1 MSSNG
6 TKPSAEMLRDVEI
19 EELLARRLQRDRQE
33 NRGKRIARIGRL
45 WESRKVLGKFAA
57 WGAVLTAVIAIL
69 IPSQYESI
77 TRLMPPDPPQGQGMA
92 MLASVVGRMSGSL
105 GGLGSLG
112 SELLGAKNSGDL
124 FVAVLFSR
132 TVQDDLINKFDLRR
146 IYGVRRWVDARKEL
160 TQRTEVAI
168 ERKSGV
174 LTIRVTDHDPKRAKA
189 MAEEYVAQLNNVVN
203 QLNTSAAHRERVFL
217 QERIAQVKDELES
230 AEKEF
235 SQFASSNAT
244 IDIKEQ
250 GKAMVEAAAALEGEL
265 IATETELQGLRQIYT
280 NYNVR
285 VRTAQARVNE
295 LNRQIQKLGGK
306 PGFAATGEGDGKDG
320 ELYPSIR
327 KLPLL
332 GVTYADL
339 YRKTKVEE
347 TVFEILTQQYE
358 LAKVQEAK
366 EIPSAKV
373 LDPPDIPEKK
383 VFPPRTIMTIV
394 GALFAIVLGAFWVLG
409 KDNWEKTDSQD
420 PGKILVLNM
429 VRSVQPQLE
438 YVVQQRATTFTR
450 AKRFVSRF
458 VGGVSPAETKQSEA
472 D

>member
-6 TKPSAEMLRDVEI
+6 TKPATEMLREAEI

-45 WESRKVLGKFAA
+45 WESRRVLLKFAA

-77 TRLMPPDPPQGQGMA
+77 TRLMPPDPPQGQGLA
-92 MLASVVGRMSGSL
+92 MLAGIVGKMGGSL
-105 GGLGSLG
+105 GALGG
-112 SELLGAKNSGDL
+112 DLLGMKTSGDL
-124 FVAVLFSR
+124 FATVLTSR
-132 TVQDDLINKFDLRR
+132 TVQDDLVNKFDLRR
-146 IYGVRRWVDARKEL
+146 IYGVKRWVDARKEL
-160 TQRTEVAI
+160 ASRTDI
-168 ERKSGV
+168 SIDHKSGV
-174 LTIRVTDHDPKRAKA
+174 LTIHVQDHDPQRARA
-189 MAEEYVAQLNNVVN
+189 IAQEYVAQLNNVVT
-203 QLNTSAAHRERVFL
+203 QLNTSSAHREREFL
-217 QERIAQVKDELES
+217 EGRLEQVKVELDS

-280 NYNVR
+280 DYNVR

-306 PGFAATGEGDGKDG
+306 PELGAIGGEGAKDG

-327 KLPLL
+327 RLPLL

-347 TVFEILTQQYE
+347 SIFEILTQQYE

-366 EIPSAKV
+366 EVPSVKL
-373 LDPPDIPEKK
+373 LDPADVPEKK
-383 VFPPRTIMTIV
+383 VFPPRAVLT
-394 GALFAIVLGAFWVLG
+394 VLGTLAAFALGACWILG
-409 KDNWEKTDSQD
+409 KDNWEKTDPED

-438 YVVQQRATTFTR
+438 YVVQQRASTLTR
-450 AKRFVSRF
+450 AKRFVLRLA
-458 VGGVSPAETKQSEA
+458 GGVSPAETKQSEG

>member
-6 TKPSAEMLRDVEI
+6 TKPAAELLREAEI
-19 EELLARRLQRDRQE
+19 EELLTRRLQRDRQE
-33 NRGKRIARIGRL
+33 NRSRRIARIGRL
-45 WESRKVLGKFAA
+45 WESRKVLLKFAA

-69 IPSQYESI
+69 IPSQYESM

-105 GGLGSLG
+105 GGLGSIG
-112 SELLGAKNSGDL
+112 SELLGVKNSGDL

-146 IYGVRRWVDARKEL
+146 IYGVKRWVDARKQL

-174 LTIRVTDHDPKRAKA
+174 LTICVTDHDPKRANA
-189 MAEEYVAQLNNVVN
+189 MAQEYVAQLNNVVN

-280 NYNVR
+280 DYNVR

-306 PGFAATGEGDGKDG
+306 PGFAAAGGAKDSD
-320 ELYPSIR
+320 LYPSIR

-373 LDPPDIPEKK
+373 LDPPDVPEKK

-394 GALFAIVLGAFWVLG
+394 GTFFAVVLGAFWVLG
-409 KDNWEKTDSQD
+409 KDNWEKTDPED
-420 PGKILVLNM
+420 PGKVLVLNM

-450 AKRFVSRF
+450 AKRFVSRLAGE
-458 VGGVSPAETKQSEA
+458 VTPAETKQSAE
-472 D
+472 

>member
-1 MSSNG
+1 
-6 TKPSAEMLRDVEI
+6 
-19 EELLARRLQRDRQE
+19 
-33 NRGKRIARIGRL
+33 
-45 WESRKVLGKFAA
+45 VLGKFAA
-57 WGAVLTAVIAIL
+57 WGCGVTLLIAFL
-69 IPSQYESI
+69 IPTKFEST
-77 TRLMPPDPPQGQGMA
+77 TRLMPPDAPQGQGIA
-92 MLASVVGRMSGSL
+92 MLASIVGRMGGGL
-105 GGLGSLG
+105 GGLGSD
-112 SELLGAKNSGDL
+112 LLGMKTSGDL
-124 FVAVLFSR
+124 FATVLTSR
-132 TVQDDLINKFDLRR
+132 AVQDDLVNKFDLRR
-146 IYGVRRWVDARKEL
+146 VYGVKRWVDARKEL
-160 TQRTEVAI
+160 TGQTDI
-168 ERKSGV
+168 SIDRKSGV
-174 LTIRVTDHDPKRAKA
+174 LTIRVQDHDPQRARA
-189 MAEEYVAQLNNVVN
+189 ITQEYVTQLNNVVT
-203 QLNTSAAHRERVFL
+203 QLNTSSAHREREFL
-217 QERIAQVKDELES
+217 EGRLEQVRVELES

-244 IDIKEQ
+244 IDLKEQ

-280 NYNVR
+280 DYNVR

-306 PGFAATGEGDGKDG
+306 PGFAAPAGETKDS

-366 EIPSAKV
+366 EIPSVKV
-373 LDPPDIPEKK
+373 LDPADLPEKK
-383 VFPPRTIMTIV
+383 VFPPRV
-394 GALFAIVLGAFWVLG
+394 LLIVLGTFSAFALGTCWVLG
-409 KDNWEKTDSQD
+409 KDNWEKTDPED
-420 PGKILVLNM
+420 PGKVLVLNM

-438 YVVQQRATTFTR
+438 YVAQQRATTFTR

-458 VGGVSPAETKQSEA
+458 AGEVTPAETKQA
-472 D
+472 KGD

>member
-6 TKPSAEMLRDVEI
+6 TKPAAELLREAEI

-45 WESRKVLGKFAA
+45 WESRKLLLKFAA
-57 WGAVLTAVIAIL
+57 WGAVVTVAIAIL

-77 TRLMPPDPPQGQGMA
+77 TRLMPPDPPQGQGLA
-92 MLASVVGRMSGSL
+92 MLAGIVGRMGGDL
-105 GGLGSLG
+105 GGLGSD
-112 SELLGAKNSGDL
+112 LLGMKTSGDL
-124 FVAVLFSR
+124 FATVLFSR
-132 TVQDDLINKFDLRR
+132 TVQDDLINKFDLRHVYR
-146 IYGVRRWVDARKEL
+146 EKRWVDTRKEL
-160 TQRTEVAI
+160 TSRTDVTI
-168 ERKSGV
+168 DHKSGV
-174 LTIRVTDHDPKRAKA
+174 LTIRVRDHDPKRATA
-189 MAEEYVAQLNNVVN
+189 MAGEYVTELNEVVN
-203 QLNTSAAHRERVFL
+203 QLNTSSAHREREFL
-217 QERIAQVKDELES
+217 AGRLEQVKGELES

-280 NYNVR
+280 DYNVR

-306 PGFAATGEGDGKDG
+306 PGFGAAGGDGAKDG

-383 VFPPRTIMTIV
+383 VFPPRTVLTIL
-394 GALFAIVLGAFWVLG
+394 GTIFALALGAFWVLG
-409 KDNWEKTDSQD
+409 KDNWEKTDPED

-458 VGGVSPAETKQSEA
+458 AGEVTTAETKQSAGE
-472 D
+472 

>member
-6 TKPSAEMLRDVEI
+6 TKPATEMLREAEI

-45 WESRKVLGKFAA
+45 WESRKVLLKFAA

-280 NYNVR
+280 DYNVR

-306 PGFAATGEGDGKDG
+306 PGFAAMGGGDGKDG

>member
-6 TKPSAEMLRDVEI
+6 TKPAAEILREVEI

-33 NRGKRIARIGRL
+33 NRSKRIARIGRL
-45 WESRKVLGKFAA
+45 WESRKVLLKFAA
-57 WGAVLTAVIAIL
+57 WGALLTAVIAIL

-77 TRLMPPDPPQGQGMA
+77 ARLMPPDPPQGQGLA
-92 MLASVVGRMSGSL
+92 MLANVVGRMGSNL
-105 GGLGSLG
+105 GGLG
-112 SELLGAKNSGDL
+112 SELLGVKNSGDL

-174 LTIRVTDHDPKRAKA
+174 LTIRVMDHDPKRAKA

-203 QLNTSAAHRERVFL
+203 KLNTSAAHRERVFL

-265 IATETELQGLRQIYT
+265 IATQTELQGLRQIYT
-280 NYNVR
+280 DYNVR

-306 PGFAATGEGDGKDG
+306 PGFAAMGGADGKDG

-339 YRKTKVEE
+339 YRKTRVEE

-383 VFPPRTIMTIV
+383 VFPPRTIMTMA
-394 GALFAIVLGAFWVLG
+394 GTLFAVVLGAFWVLG
-409 KDNWEKTDSQD
+409 KDNWEKTDPQD

-429 VRSVQPQLE
+429 VRSVQPQLG

-450 AKRFVSRF
+450 AKRFLSRF
-458 VGGVSPAETKQSEA
+458 AGGVSPAETKQPEG
-472 D
+472 DY

>member
-6 TKPSAEMLRDVEI
+6 TKPAAELLREVEI
-19 EELLARRLQRDRQE
+19 EELLTRRLQRDRQE
-33 NRGKRIARIGRL
+33 NRSKRIARIGRL
-45 WESRKVLGKFAA
+45 WESRRVLLKFAA

-77 TRLMPPDPPQGQGMA
+77 TRLMPPDPPQGQGVA

-105 GGLGSLG
+105 GGLGGLG
-112 SELLGAKNSGDL
+112 SELLGVKNSGDL

-146 IYGVRRWVDARKEL
+146 IYGVKRWVDARKQL

-174 LTIRVTDHDPKRAKA
+174 LTICVTDHDPKRANA
-189 MAEEYVAQLNNVVN
+189 MAQEYVAQLNNVVN

-280 NYNVR
+280 DYNVR

-306 PGFAATGEGDGKDG
+306 PGFAAAAGDTKDG
-320 ELYPSIR
+320 DLYPSIR

-394 GALFAIVLGAFWVLG
+394 GTFFALVLGAFWVLG
-409 KDNWEKTDSQD
+409 KHNWEKTDPED
-420 PGKILVLNM
+420 PGKVLVLNM

-450 AKRFVSRF
+450 TKRFVSRF
-458 VGGVSPAETKQSEA
+458 AREVAPAETKPSPGE
-472 D
+472 

>member
-6 TKPSAEMLRDVEI
+6 TKPAAELLREAEI
-19 EELLARRLQRDRQE
+19 EELLTRRLQRDRQE
-33 NRGKRIARIGRL
+33 NRSRRIARIGRL
-45 WESRKVLGKFAA
+45 WESRKVLLKFAA

-69 IPSQYESI
+69 IPSQYESM

-105 GGLGSLG
+105 GGLGSIG
-112 SELLGAKNSGDL
+112 SELLGVKNSGDL

-146 IYGVRRWVDARKEL
+146 IYGVKRWVDARKQL

-174 LTIRVTDHDPKRAKA
+174 LTICVTDHDPKRANA
-189 MAEEYVAQLNNVVN
+189 MAQEYVAQLNNVVN

-280 NYNVR
+280 DYNVR

-306 PGFAATGEGDGKDG
+306 PGFAAAGDAKDSD
-320 ELYPSIR
+320 LYPSIR

-373 LDPPDIPEKK
+373 LDPPDVPEKK

-394 GALFAIVLGAFWVLG
+394 GTFFAVVLGAFWVLG
-409 KDNWEKTDSQD
+409 KDNWEKTDPED
-420 PGKILVLNM
+420 PGKVLVLNM

-450 AKRFVSRF
+450 AKRFVSRLAGE
-458 VGGVSPAETKQSEA
+458 VTPAGTKQSTE
-472 D
+472 